1 MRKEL
6 KESILEGRETFFSQ
20 RPLKRDITFD
30 KGLVQDLHKIICISG
45 VRRSGKSMYLRQIFD
60 SMGYDKEDIVF
71 LDFSESS
78 LADFKSA
85 DFELLPLAFL
95 ELFPS
100 RRPVFFLDEIQE
112 VADYERGLR
121 YLQNKGYPIYIT
133 GSSAYLFSR
142 DIASRVRGKSFELNI
157 YPLSFPEFL
166 RFKQFEV
173 KQAYTLPEKAKLS
186 GLVEEYLRWG
196 GFPEVVLMESTETKK
211 HLLKGYLDTM
221 LLRDVIEKNNI
232 QNIPLME
239 QILSRAIR
247 SFTKNISVHK
257 WYNDFRSMG
266 LKASKDTLYLYL
278 GYLMETGF
286 ILSIGEYGKGG
297 RRGRKLYLIDNGLY
311 EVRRTGGPDFGK
323 LLENGVFLKF
333 LFEGSEIS
341 YYQDGAAELDFITGK
356 QIVQVCHTLTD
367 ENIRREIA
375 GFDRFEKHHP
385 SDRKRT
391 LVVKE
396 GSVPE
401 PEEAVHSY
409 LFLSEYGENRV

>member
-1 MRKEL
+1 
-6 KESILEGRETFFSQ
+6 
-20 RPLKRDITFD
+20 
-30 KGLVQDLHKIICISG
+30 
-45 VRRSGKSMYLRQIFD
+45 MYLRQIVD
-60 SMGYDKEDIVF
+60 SMGYDKEDIIF

-78 LADFKSA
+78 LTDFKST

-95 ELFPS
+95 ELFPN

-112 VADYERGLR
+112 VRGFERGLR

-133 GSSAYLFSR
+133 GSSAHLFSR
-142 DIASRVRGKSFELNI
+142 DIASSLRGKSFELNI

-173 KQAYTLPEKAKLS
+173 KQAYTLPEKAKLA

-232 QNIPLME
+232 QNIPLIE

-247 SFTKNISVHK
+247 SCTKNISVHK

-278 GYLMETGF
+278 GHLMETGF
-286 ILSIGEYGKGG
+286 IRSIGEYGKRGG
-297 RRGRKLYLIDNGLY
+297 TGRKLYLIDNGLY
-311 EVRRTGGPDFGK
+311 EVRRAQGPDFGK
-323 LLENGVFLKF
+323 LLENGVFIKL

-341 YYQDGAAELDFITGK
+341 YYQDGTAELDFITGT
-356 QIVQVCHTLTD
+356 QIVQVCYTLTN
-367 ENIRREIA
+367 ENIRRELS
-375 GFDRFEKHHP
+375 GFDRFEKYHP
-385 SDRKRT
+385 SDWKRAM
-391 LVVKE
+391 VVQE
-396 GSVPE
+396 PSVPK
-401 PEEAVHSY
+401 PEGTVD
-409 LFLSEYGENRV
+409 FLEFVGAYSI